1 MCRGGCAICVY
12 RRSNEHARFC
22 YYVHRL
28 ATKIQQR
35 AGIRSEKRPADDLLS
50 MHEIW
55 KEAVWQQFGAAID
68 MLANAIRECPDDVWG
83 DQTAEPQYWALA
95 FHTLF
100 WLDLY
105 LGGTSEGY
113 HPPEPFGLEEMDP
126 AGVLP
131 PRVYTREELMTFLLA
146 CRSRCKAIIE
156 EMDGESAKRLCHFG
170 KRVQPFGELLIY
182 NMRHVQHH
190 AAQLNLLL
198 RQRTNS
204 APLWVGRA
212 LAEPRGLED

>member
-1 MCRGGCAICVY
+1 MGRGGCAICVY

-68 MLANAIRECPDDVWG
+68 MLANAIRDCPDDVWG
-83 DQTAEPQYWALA
+83 DQSAEPQYWALA

-105 LGGTSEGY
+105 LGGTSQGY

-131 PRVYTREELMTFLLA
+131 PREEALPLM
-146 CRSRCKAIIE
+146 
-156 EMDGESAKRLCHFG
+156 MESSSA
-170 KRVQPFGELLIY
+170 
-182 NMRHVQHH
+182 
-190 AAQLNLLL
+190 
-198 RQRTNS
+198 RTAS
-204 APLWVGRA
+204 
-212 LAEPRGLED
+212 